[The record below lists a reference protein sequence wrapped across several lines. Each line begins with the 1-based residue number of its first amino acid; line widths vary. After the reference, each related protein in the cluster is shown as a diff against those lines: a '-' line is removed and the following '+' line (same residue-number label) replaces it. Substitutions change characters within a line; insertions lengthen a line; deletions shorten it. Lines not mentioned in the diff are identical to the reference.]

1 MGRVTNGMEI
11 GAESVKSDVFVGS
24 NTQET
29 VTEEEEQ
36 ETAQINQQ
44 RNNTFMKRNV
54 KTREWSSIVREAVN
68 EEKEIPDDLVITK
81 PEGRKNHAT
90 NTNIIAKEVEAV
102 DTLRRKLEMKKLE
115 SKQETFGN
123 NQSVVLRKNEKSF
136 FQNGFVEN
144 EEPANIFKTD
154 KKTEDKMSPQTGSLT
169 MVNVTPSRNPTARI
183 SFSSFDKSKEDY
195 VSQFSEKTRPISE
208 ASPIKAQ
215 LESIISGKVQEN
227 SAAKDIVFT
236 TQSKEDEEKAKQAA
250 VKAMELA
257 FLKKKKEKEEEER
270 KEKEV
275 ENTEQNEE
283 NMLDAGIPVPAKRS
297 SLKNR
302 PQTEY
307 TDMARKS
314 ELNSS
319 ITIVEFSKSGTD
331 YANVTKIN
339 KIN

>member
-1 MGRVTNGMEI
+1 V
-11 GAESVKSDVFVGS
+11 
-24 NTQET
+24 
-29 VTEEEEQ
+29 
-36 ETAQINQQ
+36 
-44 RNNTFMKRNV
+44 
-54 KTREWSSIVREAVN
+54 
-68 EEKEIPDDLVITK
+68 
-81 PEGRKNHAT
+81 T

-270 KEKEV
+270 KEEEV